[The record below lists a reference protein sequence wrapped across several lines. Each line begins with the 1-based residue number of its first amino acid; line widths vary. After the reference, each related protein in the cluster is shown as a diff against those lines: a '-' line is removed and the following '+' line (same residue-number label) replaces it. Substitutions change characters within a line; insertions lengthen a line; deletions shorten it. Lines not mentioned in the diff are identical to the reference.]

1 MKSSIRILGLA
12 IALSG
17 GAFIGTA
24 ACAAGN
30 PMFVG
35 EPGDEASAER
45 VITIKPDAKWVNV
58 TEDETVKFVDAATGK
73 SFVWRFDTGRPTVF
87 DLAAVAP
94 ADVLGG
100 HHLAA
105 YVAQSRFDNDD

>member
-1 MKSSIRILGLA
+1 MKTSFRILRLA
-12 IALSG
+12 VALAG
-17 GAFIGTA
+17 GAVIATA
-24 ACAAGN
+24 AEAAGT
-30 PMFVG
+30 PLFVG
-35 EPGDEASAER
+35 DPGDEASVQR

-73 SFVWRFDTGRPTVF
+73 SFVWHFDTGRATVF
-87 DLAAVAP
+87 DLATVAP